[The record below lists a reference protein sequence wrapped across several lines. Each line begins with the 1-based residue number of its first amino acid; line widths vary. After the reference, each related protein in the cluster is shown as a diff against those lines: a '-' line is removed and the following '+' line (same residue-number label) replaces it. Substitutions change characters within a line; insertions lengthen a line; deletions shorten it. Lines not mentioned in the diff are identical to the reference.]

1 MNGRGRWGVKINTP
15 AIISGNDTDA
25 QAFITAAGITDTTQQ
40 SAINTLVTNLKGY
53 GIWSKMKAIYPFV
66 GGTANSHK
74 FNLKNPADS
83 NAAFRLS
90 FLGGW
95 IHSST
100 GAKPNGTTGYADT
113 KLTPSVSLTLN
124 NTSLS
129 YYSRTNG
136 YVLGAEIGARVWN
149 SSDVS
154 LGIYGSSVLTGRVNT
169 YSDSANISVSDTLG
183 LYQITR
189 TGGSTQKVFKNGA
202 SNSAS
207 ITTSTIAVNYP
218 IYLSVL
224 NVGGTATYFSN
235 RQCAFASVGDGLTD
249 TEAANFYTAV
259 QTFQTTL
266 GRQV

>member
-1 MNGRGRWGVKINTP
+1 M
-15 AIISGNDTDA
+15 
-25 QAFITAAGITDTTQQ
+25 
-40 SAINTLVTNLKGY
+40 
-53 GIWSKMKAIYPFV
+53 
-66 GGTANSHK
+66 
-74 FNLKNPADS
+74 
-83 NAAFRLS
+83 
-90 FLGGW
+90 
-95 IHSST
+95 
-100 GAKPNGTTGYADT
+100 
-113 KLTPSVSLTLN
+113 
-124 NTSLS
+124 
-129 YYSRTNG
+129 
-136 YVLGAEIGARVWN
+136 WN